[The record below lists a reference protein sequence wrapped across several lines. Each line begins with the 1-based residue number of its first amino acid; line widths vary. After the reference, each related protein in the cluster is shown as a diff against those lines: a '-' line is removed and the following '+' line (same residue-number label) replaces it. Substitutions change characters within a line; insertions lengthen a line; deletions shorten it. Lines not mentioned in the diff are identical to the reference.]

1 MPIRVI
7 IERLK
12 MVHWMWW
19 AVWLASVALLG
30 LVMVTH
36 PSAEVRD
43 LAESFRPSHLLL
55 PVHIILHRGI
65 AEAAGYTL
73 CISVVLAGIAVS
85 RPHEAHAVLALAIGL
100 ARLFFAFHT
109 MFYSRMMTE
118 WMRVTVRER
127 AATP

>member
-1 MPIRVI
+1 
-7 IERLK
+7 
-12 MVHWMWW
+12 MWW

-30 LVMVTH
+30 LVIAKH

-55 PVHIILHRGI
+55 PIYIVLHRGI

-73 CISVVLAGIAVS
+73 FISIVLAGIAVS
-85 RPHEAHAVLALAIGL
+85 RPREAHAVLPLAVGL
-100 ARLFFAFHT
+100 ALLFFAFHT
-109 MFYSRMMTE
+109 LFYSHMMTE

-127 AATP
+127 ASTP